1 MWFFNFIPEIL
12 FYVLFIA
19 AAIGYLVSLLLPNS
33 ILKKQ
38 VKITSIVVLV
48 ISIYLLGM
56 LKVNNWWKDKAA
68 ALEQQ
73 VVELAA
79 KSAETNVVIEKQLV
93 TKTQVVKVRGE
104 EIVKYIDREIVKYN
118 TQCEIPKEFITQHN
132 RAAEQPK

>member
-1 MWFFNFIPEIL
+1 MWFFNFIPETL
-12 FYVLFIA
+12 FYTLFVVA
-19 AAIGYLVSLLLPNS
+19 VIGYLVSLLLPSS

-38 VKITSIVVLV
+38 VKITSVVVLV

-79 KSAETNVVIEKQLV
+79 KSAETNTIIEKQLV

>member
-19 AAIGYLVSLLLPNS
+19 AVIGYLVSLLLPNT

-38 VKITSIVVLV
+38 VKITSVVVLV

-79 KSAETNVVIEKQLV
+79 KSAETNTVIKDRLV
-93 TKTQVVKVRGE
+93 TKTEIVKVRGE
-104 EIVKYIDREIVKYN
+104 EIVRYIDREIVKYN

-132 RAAEQPK
+132 RAAESVK

>member
-1 MWFFNFIPEIL
+1 MWFFNFIPGTL
-12 FYVLFIA
+12 FYALFVA
-19 AAIGYLVSLLLPNS
+19 AVIGYLVSLLLPNTL
-33 ILKKQ
+33 LKKQ

-48 ISIYLLGM
+48 VSIYLLGM

>member
-1 MWFFNFIPEIL
+1 MWFFNFIPETL
-12 FYVLFIA
+12 FYALFVVSV
-19 AAIGYLVSLLLPNS
+19 IGYLVSLFLPKT
-33 ILKKQ
+33 ILQKQ
-38 VKITSIVVLV
+38 VKITSVIALV

-79 KSAETNVVIEKQLV
+79 KSAETNTVIEKQLV

-118 TQCEIPKEFITQHN
+118 AQCEIPKEFITQHN

>member
-12 FYVLFIA
+12 FYALFVVAVL
-19 AAIGYLVSLLLPNS
+19 GYLVSLLLPNT
-33 ILKKQ
+33 LLQKQ

-48 ISIYLLGM
+48 VSIYLLGM

-79 KSAETNVVIEKQLV
+79 KSAETNTIIEKQLV

>member
-12 FYVLFIA
+12 FYALFIA
-19 AAIGYLVSLLLPNS
+19 AVIGYLVSLLLPNS

-38 VKITSIVVLV
+38 VKITSVVALV
-48 ISIYLLGM
+48 VSIYLLGM
-56 LKVNNWWKDKAA
+56 LKVNNWWKDKVA

-79 KSAETNVVIEKQLV
+79 KSAETNVVLEKQLV

-132 RAAEQPK
+132 RAAEPPK

>member
-1 MWFFNFIPEIL
+1 MWFFNFIPGTL
-12 FYVLFIA
+12 FYALFVV
-19 AAIGYLVSLLLPNS
+19 AAIGYLVSLLLPNTL
-33 ILKKQ
+33 LKKQ
-38 VKITSIVVLV
+38 VKITSVIALVV
-48 ISIYLLGM
+48 SIYLLGM

-104 EIVKYIDREIVKYN
+104 EITKYIDREIVKYN

-132 RAAEQPK
+132 RAAEPPR

>member
-19 AAIGYLVSLLLPNS
+19 AVIGYLVSLLLPSS

-104 EIVKYIDREIVKYN
+104 EIIKYIDREIVKYN

>member
-19 AAIGYLVSLLLPNS
+19 AVIGYLVSLLLPSS

-38 VKITSIVVLV
+38 VKITSVVALV
-48 ISIYLLGM
+48 VSIYLLGM

-104 EIVKYIDREIVKYN
+104 EIIKYIDREIVKYN

>member
-1 MWFFNFIPEIL
+1 MWFFNFIPGTL
-12 FYVLFIA
+12 FYALFVVA
-19 AAIGYLVSLLLPNS
+19 VIGYLVSLLLPNT
-33 ILKKQ
+33 LLQKQ

-56 LKVNNWWKDKAA
+56 LKVNNWWKAKAA

-132 RAAEQPK
+132 RAAEPPK

>member
-19 AAIGYLVSLLLPNS
+19 AVIGYLVSLLLPNT

-38 VKITSIVVLV
+38 VKITSVVVLV

-79 KSAETNVVIEKQLV
+79 KSAETNTVIKDRLV
-93 TKTQVVKVRGE
+93 TKTEIVKVRGE
-104 EIVKYIDREIVKYN
+104 EIVRYIDREIVKYN
-118 TQCEIPKEFITQHN
+118 AQCEIPKEFITQHN
-132 RAAEQPK
+132 RAAESVK

>member
-1 MWFFNFIPEIL
+1 
-12 FYVLFIA
+12 
-19 AAIGYLVSLLLPNS
+19 
-33 ILKKQ
+33 
-38 VKITSIVVLV
+38 
-48 ISIYLLGM
+48 M

-79 KSAETNVVIEKQLV
+79 KSAETNTVIKDRLV
-93 TKTQVVKVRGE
+93 TKTEIVKVRGE
-104 EIVKYIDREIVKYN
+104 EITKYIDREIVKYN

>member
-19 AAIGYLVSLLLPNS
+19 AVIGYLVSLLLPSS

-79 KSAETNVVIEKQLV
+79 KSAETNTIIEKQLV

>member
-1 MWFFNFIPEIL
+1 MWFFNFIPGTL
-12 FYVLFIA
+12 FYALFVVAVL
-19 AAIGYLVSLLLPNS
+19 GYLVSLLLPNT
-33 ILKKQ
+33 LLQKQ

-48 ISIYLLGM
+48 VSIYLLGM

-79 KSAETNVVIEKQLV
+79 KSAETNTVIEKQLV

>member
-1 MWFFNFIPEIL
+1 MWFFNFIPGTL
-12 FYVLFIA
+12 FYALFVAAVL
-19 AAIGYLVSLLLPNS
+19 GYLVSLLLPNT
-33 ILKKQ
+33 LLQKQ
-38 VKITSIVVLV
+38 VKITSVVVLV
-48 ISIYLLGM
+48 VSIYLLGM

-79 KSAETNVVIEKQLV
+79 KSAETNTVIEKQLV

>member
-1 MWFFNFIPEIL
+1 MWFFNFIPGTL
-12 FYVLFIA
+12 FYALFVVAVL
-19 AAIGYLVSLLLPNS
+19 GYLVSLLLPNT
-33 ILKKQ
+33 LLQKQ
-38 VKITSIVVLV
+38 VKITSVVVLV
-48 ISIYLLGM
+48 VSIYLLGM

-79 KSAETNVVIEKQLV
+79 KSAETNTVIEKQLV

>member
-1 MWFFNFIPEIL
+1 MWFFNFIPGTL
-12 FYVLFIA
+12 FYALFVVA
-19 AAIGYLVSLLLPNS
+19 VIGYLVSLLLPNT
-33 ILKKQ
+33 LLQKQ

-79 KSAETNVVIEKQLV
+79 KSAETNTIIEKQLV

-104 EIVKYIDREIVKYN
+104 EIVRYIDREIVKYN

>member
-12 FYVLFIA
+12 FYALLIA
-19 AAIGYLVSLLLPNS
+19 AVIGYLVSLLLPNS

-38 VKITSIVVLV
+38 IKITSVVVLV

-79 KSAETNVVIEKQLV
+79 KSAETNTVIKDRLV
-93 TKTQVVKVRGE
+93 TKTEIVKVRGE
-104 EIVKYIDREIVKYN
+104 EIVRYIDREIVKYN
-118 TQCEIPKEFITQHN
+118 AQCEIPKEFITQHN
-132 RAAEQPK
+132 RAAESVK

>member
-1 MWFFNFIPEIL
+1 MWFFNFIPETL
-12 FYVLFIA
+12 FYALFIA
-19 AAIGYLVSLLLPNS
+19 AVIGYLVSLLLPNT
-33 ILKKQ
+33 LLQKQ
-38 VKITSIVVLV
+38 VKITSVVVLV
-48 ISIYLLGM
+48 VSIYLLGM
-56 LKVNNWWKDKAA
+56 LKVNNWWKDKTA

-79 KSAETNVVIEKQLV
+79 KSAETNTIIEKQLV

-104 EIVKYIDREIVKYN
+104 EITKYIDREIVKYN

>member
-1 MWFFNFIPEIL
+1 MWFFNFIPGTL
-12 FYVLFIA
+12 FYALFVAAVL
-19 AAIGYLVSLLLPNS
+19 GYLVSLLLPNT
-33 ILKKQ
+33 LLQKQ
-38 VKITSIVVLV
+38 VKITSVVVLV
-48 ISIYLLGM
+48 VSIYLLGM

>member
-38 VKITSIVVLV
+38 VKITSVVVLV

>member
-1 MWFFNFIPEIL
+1 MWFFDFIPEIIFYLL
-12 FYVLFIA
+12 FA
-19 AAIGYLVSLLLPNS
+19 ASGIGYLVSLFLPGV
-33 ILKKQ
+33 LKKQ
-38 VKITSIVVLV
+38 VKLTSIIALA
-48 ISIYLLGM
+48 ISVYLLGM
-56 LKVNNWWKDKAA
+56 LKVNNHWKAKAA

-132 RAAEQPK
+132 RAAEPPK

>member
-19 AAIGYLVSLLLPNS
+19 AVIGYLVSLLLPSS

-79 KSAETNVVIEKQLV
+79 KSAETNTIIEKQLV

-104 EIVKYIDREIVKYN
+104 EIIKYIDREIVKYN
-118 TQCEIPKEFITQHN
+118 AQCEIPKEFITQHN

>member
-19 AAIGYLVSLLLPNS
+19 AVIGYLVSLLLPSS

-79 KSAETNVVIEKQLV
+79 KSAETNVIIEKQLV

-118 TQCEIPKEFITQHN
+118 AQCEIPKEFITQHN